1 MDTSTRASRSAV
13 VGLVLFC
20 LTALVAMPVSAQ
32 TPELLNWE
40 DPADRTL
47 PGSAPPGWV
56 RQTCY
61 PDCGSRPAQVVT
73 TPVRDGGYAARFQ
86 LKRRNRD
93 VASSKRSE
101 RSELAEAQVTSN
113 GAERWYGFSILLPS
127 SSYGQV
133 DPRSAEILAQWHH
146 AANTGSPP
154 LALGVLNGRW
164 TIWQHW
170 KVSGSDPI
178 ETGRWTDPTAHALGQ
193 WTDWVVHVT
202 WSSGSTG
209 SVEVWKNGQLVYDV
223 NGKNKDADDPGVY
236 MKFGIYK
243 WDWNSNPTR
252 SVVDSRVLFHDAL
265 RIADHTGSYAS
276 VAPR

>member
-1 MDTSTRASRSAV
+1 MEPCRRHSRSAV
-13 VGLVLFC
+13 FGLVLFC
-20 LTALVAMPVSAQ
+20 LTALIATPASAQ

-47 PGSAPPGWV
+47 PGSAPTGWV

-61 PDCGSRPAQVVT
+61 PGCGSHPAQVVT

-86 LKRRNRD
+86 LKRSD
-93 VASSKRSE
+93 PDIASSR
-101 RSELAEAQVTSN
+101 RSELAEAQLTPN
-113 GAERWYGFSILLPS
+113 GAERWYGFSVLLPS
-127 SSYGQV
+127 GSYGQV
-133 DPRSAEILAQWHH
+133 DPRSAEIIAQWHH

-170 KVSGSDPI
+170 KASGSVPV

-223 NGKNKDADDPGVY
+223 NGKNKDGDDPGVY

-243 WDWNSNPTR
+243 WDWKSNPTR
-252 SVVDSRVLFHDAL
+252 SVVDNRILFHDAL

>member
-1 MDTSTRASRSAV
+1 MDARTRASRSAMV
-13 VGLVLFC
+13 RLVLAC
-20 LTALVAMPVSAQ
+20 LAVLAVLDATPASAQ

-40 DPADRTL
+40 DHADRTV
-47 PGSAPPGWV
+47 PGSAPPGWT
-56 RQTCY
+56 RQMCY
-61 PDCGSRPAQVVT
+61 PGCGSHPAQVVT
-73 TPVRDGGYAARFQ
+73 KPVRDGSYAARFQ
-86 LKRRNRD
+86 LKRSDPD
-93 VASSKRSE
+93 VNSSKRSE
-101 RSELAEAQVTSN
+101 LAQAQVTPN

-127 SSYGQV
+127 SSFGQV
-133 DPRSAEILAQWHH
+133 DPRSAEIVAQWHH

-170 KVSGSDPI
+170 KVSGIVPV

-209 SVEVWKNGQLVYDV
+209 SVEVWKDGQLVYDV

-243 WDWNSNPTR
+243 WDWKSNPTR
-252 SVVDSRVLFHDAL
+252 PVDNRVLFHDAL
-265 RIADHTGSYAS
+265 RIADHTGSYGS